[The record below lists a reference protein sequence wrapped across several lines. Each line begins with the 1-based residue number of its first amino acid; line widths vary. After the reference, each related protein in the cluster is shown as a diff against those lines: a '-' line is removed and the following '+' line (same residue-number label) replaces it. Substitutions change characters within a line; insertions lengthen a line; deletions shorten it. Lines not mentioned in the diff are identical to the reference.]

1 MKREKEVPKL
11 PENEVL
17 INPISSLALSATN
30 TVGCKKKK
38 KKISGLLFTIVSNE
52 SVIGMR

>member
-17 INPISSLALSATN
+17 INPISSLALSATS
-30 TVGCKKKK
+30 TVGCKKK